1 MTIADFP
8 QFAAALAI
16 LLSVV
21 IRSLRNDSSWVAVDE
36 GRVTAQTL
44 RDLTGILEFEQL
56 QETFGAPRLDD
67 GVFPVSRRD
76 VLRQRTTLGYLFGD
90 RWLDGGSAVI
100 AGITLLP
107 IWPIWG
113 TRMWLDTLL
122 MFASAYQ
129 VAGWVATLQFQ
140 RKR

>member
-1 MTIADFP
+1 MIADFP
-8 QFAAALAI
+8 QFAAACAI
-16 LLSVV
+16 LFSVV
-21 IRSLRNDSSWVAVDE
+21 IRWIRAGASWNAVDE

-44 RDLTGILEFEQL
+44 RDLTGILEFKNL
-56 QETFGAPRLDD
+56 QEAFGAPRLDD
-67 GVFPVSRRD
+67 GIFTVTRSKI
-76 VLRQRTTLGYLFGD
+76 LRERTTLGYLFGD

-100 AGITLLP
+100 AIITLLP

-113 TRMWLDTLL
+113 TQIWLDTLL
-122 MFASAYQ
+122 MFASCYQ

>member
-21 IRSLRNDSSWVAVDE
+21 IRSLRNDSSWTAVEE
-36 GRVTAQTL
+36 GRVTTQTL
-44 RDLTGILEFEQL
+44 RDLTGILEFDQL
-56 QETFGAPRLDD
+56 QEAFGAPRLDD
-67 GVFPVSRRD
+67 GVFPVTRRKI
-76 VLRQRTTLGYLFGD
+76 LQERTTLGYLFGD

-100 AGITLLP
+100 AIVTLLP

-113 TRMWLDTLL
+113 TRFWLDTLL

-129 VAGWVATLQFQ
+129 VAGWIATMQFQ
-140 RKR
+140 RRR

>member
-21 IRSLRNDSSWVAVDE
+21 IRSLRNDSSWIAVDE

-44 RDLTGILEFEQL
+44 RDLTGILEFDQL
-56 QETFGAPRLDD
+56 QEAFGAPRMVVV
-67 GVFPVSRRD
+67 VFSVTRRKI
-76 VLRQRTTLGYLFGD
+76 RRERTTLGYLFGD

-100 AGITLLP
+100 AIITLLP

-113 TRMWLDTLL
+113 TRWWLDILVAL
-122 MFASAYQ
+122 ASMYQ

>member
-21 IRSLRNDSSWVAVDE
+21 IRSLRNDSSWTAVEE

-44 RDLTGILEFEQL
+44 RDLTGIMEFDQL
-56 QETFGAPRLDD
+56 QEAFGAPRLDD
-67 GVFPVSRRD
+67 GIFPVTRRKI
-76 VLRQRTTLGYLFGD
+76 LQQRTTLGYLFGD

-100 AGITLLP
+100 AIITLLP

-113 TRMWLDTLL
+113 TRFWLDTLL

-129 VAGWVATLQFQ
+129 VAGWVATMQFQ
-140 RKR
+140 RRR

>member
-8 QFAAALAI
+8 QFVAALAI

-21 IRSLRNDSSWVAVDE
+21 IRSLRNDSSWTAVEE

-44 RDLTGILEFEQL
+44 RDLTGIMEFDQL
-56 QETFGAPRLDD
+56 QEAFGAPRLDD
-67 GVFPVSRRD
+67 GVFPVTRSKI
-76 VLRQRTTLGYLFGD
+76 LQQRTTLGYLFGD

-100 AGITLLP
+100 AIITLLP

-113 TRMWLDTLL
+113 TRFWLDTLL

-129 VAGWVATLQFQ
+129 VAGWVATMQFQ
-140 RKR
+140 RRR

>member
-16 LLSVV
+16 LISVV

-44 RDLTGILEFEQL
+44 RDLTGILEFDEL
-56 QETFGAPRLDD
+56 QERFGAPRMDD
-67 GVFPVSRRD
+67 GVFPVARRKI
-76 VLRQRTTLGYLFGD
+76 LAERTTLGYLFGD

-100 AGITLLP
+100 AIVSLLP
-107 IWPIWG
+107 IWPVWG
-113 TRMWLDTLL
+113 TRWWLDTLL

>member
-1 MTIADFP
+1 MTIAEFP

-21 IRSLRNDSSWVAVDE
+21 IRSLRNDSSWTAVEE

-44 RDLTGILEFEQL
+44 RDLTGIMEFDQL
-56 QETFGAPRLDD
+56 QEAFGAPRLDD
-67 GVFPVSRRD
+67 GVFPVTRRKI
-76 VLRQRTTLGYLFGD
+76 LQERTTLGYLFGD
-90 RWLDGGSAVI
+90 RWLDGGSAII
-100 AGITLLP
+100 AIITLLP

-113 TRMWLDTLL
+113 TRFWLDTLL

-129 VAGWVATLQFQ
+129 VAGWVATMQFQ
-140 RKR
+140 RRR

>member
-21 IRSLRNDSSWVAVDE
+21 IRSLRNDSSWVAVEE

-44 RDLTGILEFEQL
+44 RDLTGILEFDQL
-56 QETFGAPRLDD
+56 QEAFGAPRLDD
-67 GVFPVSRRD
+67 GVFPVTRRKI
-76 VLRQRTTLGYLFGD
+76 LQERTTLGYLFGD
-90 RWLDGGSAVI
+90 RWLDGGSALI
-100 AGITLLP
+100 AIITLLP

-113 TRMWLDTLL
+113 TRWWLDILVAL
-122 MFASAYQ
+122 ASMYQ

-140 RKR
+140 RRR

>member
-16 LLSVV
+16 LISVV

-44 RDLTGILEFEQL
+44 RDLTGILEFDTI

-67 GVFPVSRRD
+67 GIFPVTRSKI
-76 VLRQRTTLGYLFGD
+76 LRERTTLGYLFGD

-100 AGITLLP
+100 AIIVLLP
-107 IWPIWG
+107 IWPVWG
-113 TRMWLDTLL
+113 TRWWLDTLL

>member
-21 IRSLRNDSSWVAVDE
+21 IRSLRNDSSWTAVEE

-44 RDLTGILEFEQL
+44 RDLTGIMEFDQL
-56 QETFGAPRLDD
+56 QEAFGAPRLDD
-67 GVFPVSRRD
+67 GVFPVTRRKI
-76 VLRQRTTLGYLFGD
+76 LQQRTTLGYLFGD

-100 AGITLLP
+100 AIITLLP

-113 TRMWLDTLL
+113 TRFWLDTLL

-129 VAGWVATLQFQ
+129 VAGWVATMQFQ
-140 RKR
+140 RRR

>member
-21 IRSLRNDSSWVAVDE
+21 IRSLRNDSSWTAVEE

-44 RDLTGILEFEQL
+44 RDLTGIMEFDQL
-56 QETFGAPRLDD
+56 QEAFGAPRLED
-67 GVFPVSRRD
+67 GVFPVTRRKI
-76 VLRQRTTLGYLFGD
+76 LQQRTTLGYLFGD

-100 AGITLLP
+100 AIITLLP

-113 TRMWLDTLL
+113 TRFWLDTLL

-129 VAGWVATLQFQ
+129 VAGWVATMQFQ
-140 RKR
+140 RRR

>member
-21 IRSLRNDSSWVAVDE
+21 IRSIRNDASWVAVDE

-56 QETFGAPRLDD
+56 QESFGAPRLDD
-67 GVFPVSRRD
+67 GVFPVSRRKI
-76 VLRQRTTLGYLFGD
+76 LAERTTLGYLFGD

-100 AGITLLP
+100 AVISLLP

-113 TRMWLDTLL
+113 TRWWLDTLIML
-122 MFASAYQ
+122 VSAYQ

>member
-21 IRSLRNDSSWVAVDE
+21 IRSLRNDSSWTAVEE

-44 RDLTGILEFEQL
+44 RDLTGIMEFDQL
-56 QETFGAPRLDD
+56 QEAFGAPRLDD
-67 GVFPVSRRD
+67 GVFPVTRRKI
-76 VLRQRTTLGYLFGD
+76 LQQRTTLGYLFGD

-100 AGITLLP
+100 AIITLLP

-113 TRMWLDTLL
+113 TRFWLDTLL

-129 VAGWVATLQFQ
+129 VAGWVATMQFQ
-140 RKR
+140 SRR

>member
-21 IRSLRNDSSWVAVDE
+21 IRSLRNDSSWTAVEE

-44 RDLTGILEFEQL
+44 RDLTGIMEFDQL
-56 QETFGAPRLDD
+56 QEAFGAPRLDD
-67 GVFPVSRRD
+67 GVFPVTRSKI
-76 VLRQRTTLGYLFGD
+76 LQQRTTLGYLFGD

-100 AGITLLP
+100 AIITLLP

-113 TRMWLDTLL
+113 TRFWLDTLL

-129 VAGWVATLQFQ
+129 VAGWVATMQFQ
-140 RKR
+140 RRR

>member
-16 LLSVV
+16 LISVV
-21 IRSLRNDSSWVAVDE
+21 IRSLRNSSSWYAVEE

-44 RDLTGILEFEQL
+44 RDLTGILEFDAIQAA
-56 QETFGAPRLDD
+56 FGAPRIDD
-67 GVFPVSRRD
+67 GVFPVTRRKI
-76 VLRQRTTLGYLFGD
+76 LQERTTLGYLFGD

-100 AGITLLP
+100 AIVTLLP
-107 IWPIWG
+107 VWPIWG
-113 TRMWLDTLL
+113 TRWWLDTLL

-140 RKR
+140 RGR

>member
-16 LLSVV
+16 LISVV
-21 IRSLRNDSSWVAVDE
+21 IRSIRNDSSWVAVDE

-44 RDLTGILEFEQL
+44 RDLTGILEFDTI

-67 GVFPVSRRD
+67 GVFPVTRSKI
-76 VLRQRTTLGYLFGD
+76 LRERTTLGYLFGD

-100 AGITLLP
+100 AIIVLLP

-113 TRMWLDTLL
+113 TRWWLDTLL
-122 MFASAYQ
+122 MFASGYQ

>member
-21 IRSLRNDSSWVAVDE
+21 IRSLRNDSSWTAVEE

-44 RDLTGILEFEQL
+44 RDLTGIMEFDQL
-56 QETFGAPRLDD
+56 QEAFGAPRLDD
-67 GVFPVSRRD
+67 GVFPVTRRKI
-76 VLRQRTTLGYLFGD
+76 LQQRTTLGYLFGD
-90 RWLDGGSAVI
+90 RWLEGGSAVI
-100 AGITLLP
+100 AIITLLP

-113 TRMWLDTLL
+113 TRFWLDTLL

-129 VAGWVATLQFQ
+129 VAGWVATMQVQ
-140 RKR
+140 RRR

>member
-1 MTIADFP
+1 MTIAEFP

-44 RDLTGILEFEQL
+44 RDLTGILEFDAL

-67 GVFPVSRRD
+67 GVFPVTRSKI
-76 VLRQRTTLGYLFGD
+76 LQERTTLGYLFGD
-90 RWLDGGSAVI
+90 RWLDGGSAII
-100 AGITLLP
+100 AIITLLP

-113 TRMWLDTLL
+113 TRIWLDILL